1 MEKYKKENKTIICL
15 KNIKMVRMVTITI
28 SGTPGSGKS
37 TVAMLLEKKLGI
49 KYVYSGMLFREL
61 AEKHHMSLEDFG
73 KYCEKNPDIDKEL
86 DAQQLKILQKGD
98 VILEGRLAG
107 WLAYRNNISA
117 LKIMI
122 DADINTRAERIVKR
136 EKGDIKTRKKEIIKR
151 EKSEA
156 LRYKKYYDI
165 DLKDY
170 SIYDLV
176 VDSASKTPD
185 QIVDL
190 IVKKLKG

>member
-1 MEKYKKENKTIICL
+1 VEKHKKENKTIICL
-15 KNIKMVRMVTITI
+15 RKIKMVRMVTITI

-37 TVAMLLEKKLGI
+37 TVAILLEKKLGI

>member
-1 MEKYKKENKTIICL
+1 MEKHKKENKTIICL
-15 KNIKMVRMVTITI
+15 RKIKMVRMVTITI

-37 TVAMLLEKKLGI
+37 TVAILLEKKLGI